1 MAVAPNQ
8 KMASILGR
16 VERERTRS
24 TKESMARNKNMGW
37 RRLHSVQM
45 RKSRTPFPVTARK
58 NMKQKGSEIQMWIA
72 VSPGMSAKKK
82 VCRRD
87 ENYWEKSWWSPHL
100 EV

>member
-37 RRLHSVQM
+37 RRLHSI
-45 RKSRTPFPVTARK
+45 SDEDDADDGNSNSSNTAA
-58 NMKQKGSEIQMWIA
+58 G
-72 VSPGMSAKKK
+72 
-82 VCRRD
+82 C
-87 ENYWEKSWWSPHL
+87 
-100 EV
+100 